1 MIGLVVIKLELGNCC
16 VVHAC
21 ACVCVCD
28 KLSTRGSFVIRDS
41 VASLNQSNL
50 PDTWTVVCVC
60 VCVCIKPYSS
70 KSKENYTIDKNLKC
84 IFLFGCLHSHSQRLN
99 CVCVCAHM
107 CVCA

>member
-1 MIGLVVIKLELGNCC
+1 MVVIKLELGNCC

-50 PDTWTVVCVC
+50 PCLYCGQFVCFCVCVC
-60 VCVCIKPYSS
+60 VCVHTSDRFHNIGVSIRGAWS
-70 KSKENYTIDKNLKC
+70 DW
-84 IFLFGCLHSHSQRLN
+84 G
-99 CVCVCAHM
+99 CVCVCE
-107 CVCA
+107 CVCCVCVVYVC